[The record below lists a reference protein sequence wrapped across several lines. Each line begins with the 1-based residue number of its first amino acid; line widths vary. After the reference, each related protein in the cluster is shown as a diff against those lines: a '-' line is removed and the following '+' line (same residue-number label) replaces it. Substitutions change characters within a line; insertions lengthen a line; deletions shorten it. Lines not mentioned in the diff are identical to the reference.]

1 MRGCRRQTRPRC
13 PLPIATPAAPP
24 FALRMDL
31 STSRG
36 RQHRQQPESRPSEKS
51 GIPCCPR
58 ANIPGSN
65 SSAMA
70 CLRTVRAHP
79 CRRRI
84 SNNDSVQSSCQEG
97 RRSRG
102 SGGTFDRREK
112 QKNLQQ
118 HKTNPLIVD
127 AGRTRGS
134 GVSAGPRHR
143 HGGVRGRDGRHQ
155 VLQGPRAHCCL
166 QHKPLAFGC
175 SRCGQ
180 FPFRTAAARHLGEI
194 AAQPPWKSSMSTSD
208 CARISGVHPSSP
220 TSIPMCS
227 SRSCPTLR

>member
-1 MRGCRRQTRPRC
+1 MRGCRHQPRPRC

-31 STSRG
+31 STPLV
-36 RQHRQQPESRPSEKS
+36 RQHRQQPESRPREKS

-65 SSAMA
+65 SSAIA
-70 CLRTVRAHP
+70 CLCAVRAHP
-79 CRRRI
+79 CRRRL
-84 SNNDSVQSSCQEG
+84 SKEELLRVLSKEVAGFECGKNKKKCSKAQND
-97 RRSRG
+97 
-102 SGGTFDRREK
+102 
-112 QKNLQQ
+112 
-118 HKTNPLIVD
+118 PLIVD

-134 GVSAGPRHR
+134 GVSAGPRHG

-180 FPFRTAAARHLGEI
+180 IPFRTAAARHRGEI

-208 CARISGVHPSSP
+208 CARISGVPPSSP

>member
-31 STSRG
+31 STPLV
-36 RQHRQQPESRPSEKS
+36 RQHRQQPESRPREKS
-51 GIPCCPR
+51 ENPCCPR

-65 SSAMA
+65 SSAIA
-70 CLRTVRAHP
+70 CLCAVRAHP
-79 CRRRI
+79 CRRRL
-84 SNNDSVQSSCQEG
+84 SNDERAPSRSLSPIPQTKKTSTAQQND
-97 RRSRG
+97 
-102 SGGTFDRREK
+102 
-112 QKNLQQ
+112 
-118 HKTNPLIVD
+118 PLIVD

-143 HGGVRGRDGRHQ
+143 HGGVRGQDGHHQ

-180 FPFRTAAARHLGEI
+180 IPFRTAAARHRGEI